1 MLALGLGS
9 LLLCISEAP
18 RWGCASLTILGLLAG
33 AVVLLVAWVLWE
45 LKNTHPL
52 INLRTLREGGVVLA
66 NISAIGLGAAL
77 YIGMSVGSLVAQ
89 APPETGYGLGLPV
102 LWAGFVIFPLS
113 VGSFVANRIVRA
125 VGHRTGMS
133 ALLPIGAV
141 VMAVA
146 GTMLWL
152 LHTELWEILLSLL
165 VFGLGM
171 GASYAAMPALIS
183 RSVAVDELGSSVS
196 FNQVLRTI
204 GSSFGT
210 AISAAIIAAYAGL
223 GGSATVESIPMTFGV
238 GAFLCLGLGVALLA
252 HSIVRRKRD

>member
-18 RWGCASLTILGLLAG
+18 RWGWTSLTILGLLAG

-52 INLRTLREGGVVLA
+52 INLRTLREGDVVLA

-113 VGSFVANRIVRA
+113 VGSFVANR
-125 VGHRTGMS
+125 
-133 ALLPIGAV
+133 
-141 VMAVA
+141 
-146 GTMLWL
+146 
-152 LHTELWEILLSLL
+152 
-165 VFGLGM
+165 
-171 GASYAAMPALIS
+171 
-183 RSVAVDELGSSVS
+183 D
-196 FNQVLRTI
+196 
-204 GSSFGT
+204 
-210 AISAAIIAAYAGL
+210 
-223 GGSATVESIPMTFGV
+223 
-238 GAFLCLGLGVALLA
+238 
-252 HSIVRRKRD
+252 VRRRRVSVPRLGRGTPRTLDCTAQARLTPPAFVVSR